1 MVNVRD
7 IRHLNRPPPMYKPPN
22 MFMSVVLHYSGEFVL
37 SPIAKIYVLEDNMFK
52 VLSSDDEVRE
62 ACVSALGVKNMKSSW
77 LCDRFTGK
85 FVSDR
90 ARQVSAF
97 RKEAME
103 DLRICSC
110 RSWSLSGI
118 PCTHAICALNH
129 QKLNRDD
136 YVHDFLT
143 VETFKKSYAA
153 TIRGVNG
160 AVLWGESNYIPPLPP
175 QMIKGKG
182 KQANARRKASDE
194 KVENLAKN
202 KTKLRR
208 KPSIIRCSGC
218 GGEGHNSVTC
228 VMQNISTIS
237 GKASCS
243 SSGSRAPT
251 ILPPS
256 TEISDELEGPEEPS
270 QTLTQASQSKP
281 PRVPGPS
288 MLQQLH
294 QGKFKGQGP
303 LILESQR
310 KFISLSEIQ
319 ARKQ

>member
-1 MVNVRD
+1 MLLNNVCEVFNSTILEAREMTILTMLEWIREWLMVRFQKNRELASLKWKGR
-7 IRHLNRPPPMYKPPN
+7 ICPRIKKLLELNAEKVHECIPIKGN
-22 MFMSVVLHYSGEFVL
+22 NTHYE
-37 SPIAKIYVLEDNMFK
+37 IKCA
-52 VLSSDDEVRE
+52 
-62 ACVSALGVKNMKSSW
+62 
-77 LCDRFTGK
+77 TGDQYL
-85 FVSDR
+85 VDL
-90 ARQVSAF
+90 
-97 RKEAME
+97 

-160 AVLWGESNYIPPLPP
+160 AILWGESIYIPPLPP

-182 KQANARRKASDE
+182 KQVNARRKASDE
-194 KVENLAKN
+194 KVEKLAKN

-218 GGEGHNSVTC
+218 ESEGHNSVTC
-228 VMQNISTIS
+228 GRNKVMQNTSTIS

-270 QTLTQASQSKP
+270 QTLM
-281 PRVPGPS
+281 PGPS

-310 KFISLSEIQ
+310 KFISLSEI
-319 ARKQ
+319 